1 MTTLPYKGHVFTLTQ
16 SAPGVSP
23 SGLDLTCGPHWLLRI
38 SLDYVPTTPIH
49 HWLDRAIE
57 LIQLLNLDTF
67 C

>member
-1 MTTLPYKGHVFTLTQ
+1 MTTLPYKGHVFTLTATPPT
-16 SAPGVSP
+16 SPAP
-23 SGLDLTCGPHWLLRI
+23 GLDLSCGPHWLLRI

-57 LIQLLNLDTF
+57 LIELLNLTSV